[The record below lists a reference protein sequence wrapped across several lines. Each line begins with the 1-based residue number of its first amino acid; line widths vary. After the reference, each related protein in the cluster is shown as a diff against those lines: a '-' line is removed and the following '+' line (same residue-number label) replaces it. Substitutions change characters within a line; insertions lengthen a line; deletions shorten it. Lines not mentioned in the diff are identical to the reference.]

1 MIPITRSFIV
11 IALCLTSQTSAAF
24 TLIGL
29 KGWAST
35 DIQFH
40 VNPQNCPDNLG
51 DLLGEALDIWN
62 AVPTLSV
69 NLSSGSDSAMT
80 IEQVLAGTIDV
91 TPSVHCLTDPAAV
104 NMDPAYIP
112 GAAMGYKMDDAGQIT
127 AGALALNVQEGSAAN
142 IASIDRKILVSIL
155 VHEIGHVLGLGHSAD
170 KNAVMYYN
178 AAEKKFASLA
188 QDDVDGMTY
197 LYARNEFGEDPVFGG
212 CAVIG
217 APQNHPNSWWSI
229 LILLLPVFAVRLRPR
244 MVRKAVR
251 SSPR

>member
-1 MIPITRSFIV
+1 M
-11 IALCLTSQTSAAF
+11 
-24 TLIGL
+24 
-29 KGWAST
+29 
-35 DIQFH
+35 
-40 VNPQNCPDNLG
+40 
-51 DLLGEALDIWN
+51 
-62 AVPTLSV
+62 
-69 NLSSGSDSAMT
+69 
-80 IEQVLAGTIDV
+80 

-127 AGALALNVQEGSAAN
+127 AGAVALNVQEGSAAN

-197 LYARNEFGEDPVFGG
+197 LYARNELGEDPIFGG
-212 CAVIG
+212 EI
-217 APQNHPNSWWSI
+217 
-229 LILLLPVFAVRLRPR
+229 
-244 MVRKAVR
+244 RKNKTFFLSVADI
-251 SSPR
+251 SAHYLSYSLSFHTIIML